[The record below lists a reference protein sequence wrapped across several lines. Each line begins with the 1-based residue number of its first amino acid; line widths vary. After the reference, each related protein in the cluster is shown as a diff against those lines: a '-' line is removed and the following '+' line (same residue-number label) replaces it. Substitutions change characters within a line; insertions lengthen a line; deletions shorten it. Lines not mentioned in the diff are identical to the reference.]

1 MISTDRAIIVEG
13 KYDKIKLASVV
24 DGVIICTDGFRVFK
38 DREKAALIRHYAD
51 TTGIIILTD
60 SDSAGFKIRNHIKGI
75 VKRPENV
82 INVYIP
88 DVFGKERRKNKPSK
102 EGKLGVEGID
112 EKTLEDAFRKA
123 GIDTDKR
130 KKGDIDKVLLYEL
143 GLTGTPDASERRKKL
158 LAALSLPELMTANP
172 LIDILNTIMTADELR
187 KVCQDIND
195 KNTEESR

>member
-1 MISTDRAIIVEG
+1 MISTDRAVIVEG
-13 KYDKIKLASVV
+13 KYDKIKLASVI

-38 DREKAALIRHYAD
+38 DAEKTALIRHYAD

-60 SDSAGFKIRNHIKGI
+60 SDSAGFVIRNHIKGI
-75 VKRPENV
+75 VKHPENV

-88 DVFGKERRKNKPSK
+88 DVFGKEKRKDKPSK

-112 EKTLEDAFRKA
+112 EKTLEEAFRKA
-123 GIDTDKR
+123 GVNTSQR
-130 KKGDIDKVLLYEL
+130 RKGDIDKTLLYEL

-158 LAALSLPELMTANP
+158 LKHLSLPELMTANP

-187 KVCQDIND
+187 EVCRNIFN
-195 KNTEESR
+195 ESR